1 MAVDLG
7 KIGIWHLATGW
18 NPELAAAV
26 EKLGFGAI
34 WVGGS
39 PSGDLRIAEELLD
52 ATSAIAVA
60 TGIVNMWRDDART
73 IGASY
78 HRIAAKHRGRFLLG
92 VGVGHPE
99 RTQVYQKPYDK
110 IVDYLDELDEAGVPA
125 EDRAL
130 AALGPKVL
138 RLAGERTAGVH
149 PYLTTPEH
157 TRRAR
162 EILGDGPLLAPEQ
175 KVVLGTDPERA
186 RQVGR
191 QSVRHYLGLV
201 NYRTN
206 LLRTGYSDDD
216 IADGGSDRLIDDL
229 ALHGEVGTVAE
240 RVTAH
245 LDAGA
250 DHICVQVLGDDPY
263 SGYRALADALL

>member
-73 IGASY
+73 VGASY

-110 IVDYLDELDEAGVPA
+110 IMDYLDELDELDEAGVPA

-175 KVVLGTDPERA
+175 KVVLDTVNDHVIPQA
-186 RQVGR
+186 CDHVIPQVVGPDD
-191 QSVRHYLGLV
+191 VLLG
-201 NYRTN
+201 N
-206 LLRTGYSDDD
+206 LLP
-216 IADGGSDRLIDDL
+216 
-229 ALHGEVGTVAE
+229 VTVDTLWAFV
-240 RVTAH
+240 RPV
-245 LDAGA
+245 AGA
-250 DHICVQVLGDDPY
+250 VHEDVVAGVDEPVEQ
-263 SGYRALADALL
+263 